1 MLYDIRRN
9 SLEKIADCLFYFLML
24 LFTIERA
31 FISEGSGA
39 FIQYFIL
46 LFTFF
51 ALFSWRMYFGKF
63 HLAIISYIIFLLVGT
78 YSDISIIGS
87 HSTRIIWNLMR
98 AWIGCF
104 LMIPAYNM
112 ARRSHSKSIAI
123 IYCLLFFSCATA
135 ISQLLGVGTSA
146 LGSERGIVGERLA
159 TLGANV
165 NGTARVVSLAVLFA
179 ALVLIRGIRFRSPM
193 KAFLFVALSIVC
205 MYAMVRTGSRGG
217 LVACVVAIAGVM
229 FTTGNIS
236 KKMMCV
242 IASSIF
248 LVILGVFV
256 LKNQTLMDRIENT
269 IYEEDTGGRTQI
281 KAICRE
287 LWEDSKLFGYGCMA
301 HQFIIG
307 DYIMDNIVGMRI
319 PDYRKATHNTYYYGF
334 MSGGAIGAAFYY
346 FALGL
351 IAWKAFQ
358 IRKYTYGNYLFL
370 VAILMFNSGWVMNI
384 ENNKWL
390 FVVYGM
396 ILGMEEKIR
405 IDEKMG
411 SPSLLEKLDKP
422 KIIFSS

>member
-1 MLYDIRRN
+1 MFYDVRRN
-9 SLEKIADCLFYFLML
+9 YLEKIADYLFYFMML

-31 FISEGSGA
+31 FISEGTGA

-51 ALFSWRMYFGKF
+51 ALFSWRIYFGKF
-63 HLAIISYIIFLLVGT
+63 HLAIIFYIIFLLVGT

-87 HSTRIIWNLMR
+87 YSSRIIWNLMR

-146 LGSERGIVGERLA
+146 LGVERGVVGERLA
-159 TLGANV
+159 TFGANV
-165 NGTARVVSLAVLFA
+165 NGTARVVSLEVLFA
-179 ALVLIRGIRFRSPM
+179 ALVLIGGIRLRSPM
-193 KAFLFVALSIVC
+193 KVFLFVALSLVC

-217 LVACVVAIAGVM
+217 LVACVGAIAGVM
-229 FTTGNIS
+229 FTISNIS
-236 KKMMCV
+236 KKMMCIIV
-242 IASSIF
+242 GSIF

-256 LKNQTLMDRIENT
+256 LRNQTLMDRIENT
-269 IYEEDTGGRTQI
+269 VYEEDTGGRTQVR
-281 KAICRE
+281 KICRE
-287 LWEDSKLFGYGCMA
+287 LWRDSKLIGYGCMA

-307 DYIMDNIVGMRI
+307 DYIMDNIVGLRI

-334 MSGGAIGAAFYY
+334 MSGGVIGATFYY

-351 IAWKAFQ
+351 IALKAFQ

-370 VAILMFNSGWVMNI
+370 VAILMFSSGWVMNI

-390 FVVYGM
+390 YVVYGM

-411 SPSLLEKLDKP
+411 SPSLLEKVDKP